1 MTADTIELRNLDRGV
16 LIDVD
21 HGQEPQ
27 NKESEPQMPP
37 AAAAAAADAAA
48 AAAEYSSLPP
58 VDTGREAWLFLTACW
73 FVEAFTFGE
82 SAKLPLLFAD
92 KTTCVVVILRGDL

>member
-37 AAAAAAADAAA
+37 AAADAAAA

-58 VDTGREAWLFLTACW
+58 VDTGGRPGYF
-73 FVEAFTFGE
+73 
-82 SAKLPLLFAD
+82 
-92 KTTCVVVILRGDL
+92 